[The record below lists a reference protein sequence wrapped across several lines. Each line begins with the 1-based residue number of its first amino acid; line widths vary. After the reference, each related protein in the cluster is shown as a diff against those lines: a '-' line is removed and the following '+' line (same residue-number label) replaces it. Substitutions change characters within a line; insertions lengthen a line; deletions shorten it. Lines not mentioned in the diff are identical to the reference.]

1 MFIFT
6 PKLGEMILFD
16 EHIFQMGWN
25 HQLVVAELKRSMVL
39 LNVGLPSGLFARDLG
54 ARECPQNY
62 VQIPKT
68 ELKMMVFSRKEEL
81 P

>member
-39 LNVGLPSGLFARDLG
+39 LNVGLPSGLFARDL
-54 ARECPQNY
+54 ARKRMSPKLRRRFLKQADSQN
-62 VQIPKT
+62 
-68 ELKMMVFSRKEEL
+68 RA
-81 P
+81 